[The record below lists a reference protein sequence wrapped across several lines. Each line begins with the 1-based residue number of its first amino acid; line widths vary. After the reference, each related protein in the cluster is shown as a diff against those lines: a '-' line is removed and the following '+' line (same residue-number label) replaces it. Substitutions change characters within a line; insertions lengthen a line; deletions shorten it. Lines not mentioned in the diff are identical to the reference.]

1 MNYSKVAVRYAKALY
16 VLSQEKKLGEE
27 IKNDMQLIE
36 SVLISVPDF
45 TESLSNPIA
54 KSLVKKTIIKA
65 VFENKV
71 NASTFNF
78 LNLIIDNKREEHLD
92 AIVRDYLDLYRKEK
106 GIKKSIITSVKGLDE
121 KTRESII
128 KFIKS
133 HFNTEVEIEEK
144 INPDLIG
151 GIILR
156 VGDQQYDMSILG
168 KLHAIENEFKHSS
181 KL

>member
-16 VLSQEKKLGEE
+16 VLSQEKNLVDE
-27 IKNDMQLIE
+27 IKADMQLIE
-36 SVLISVPDF
+36 GVLISVPEF

-54 KSLVKKTIIKA
+54 KSSVKQTIIKA
-65 VFENKV
+65 VFESKV
-71 NASTFNF
+71 NTITFNF
-78 LNLIIDNKREEHLD
+78 LSLIIENKREEHLD

-106 GIKKSIITSVKGLDE
+106 GIKKSIITSVRGLDE

-133 HFNTEVEIEEK
+133 HFDTEVEIEEK
-144 INPDLIG
+144 VNPELIG

-168 KLHAIENEFKHSS
+168 KLHAIEQEFKHSV
-181 KL
+181 K